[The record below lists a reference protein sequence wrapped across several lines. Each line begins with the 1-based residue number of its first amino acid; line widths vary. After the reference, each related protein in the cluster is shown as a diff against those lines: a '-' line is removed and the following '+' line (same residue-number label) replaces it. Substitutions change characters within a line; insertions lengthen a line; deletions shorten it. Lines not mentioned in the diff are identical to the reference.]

1 MLSIFK
7 AYNILLWHKKWW
19 LISATLTSLSL
30 GILIVFLYIFDEP
43 VSRRRK
49 RRTYSR
55 KCDPYVLLHSLLQCA
70 VFTRYHHPLS

>member
-1 MLSIFK
+1 MLPIFK

-19 LISATLTSLSL
+19 LISSILTSLSL

-49 RRTYSR
+49 R
-55 KCDPYVLLHSLLQCA
+55 
-70 VFTRYHHPLS
+70 